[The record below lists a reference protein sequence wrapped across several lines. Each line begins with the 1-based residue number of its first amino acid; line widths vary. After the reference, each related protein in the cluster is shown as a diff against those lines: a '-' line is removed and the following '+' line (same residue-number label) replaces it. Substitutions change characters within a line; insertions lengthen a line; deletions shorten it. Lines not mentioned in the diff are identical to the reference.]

1 MKKVTFSWRLVST
14 ALLLLIVI
22 ACSVSYNNDEE
33 SSSVEQTLQ
42 AVYMQDT
49 AEALAAEMPQAP
61 PEGEVE
67 TAVEA
72 AFVEPEHQTVPG
84 NPGSAGQ
91 TKNEIDT
98 SNTADDKYAL
108 GDSFRLN
115 NFERPFTE
123 SDMDYHPETDMTKLS
138 LSKGSDFYYFTIEV
152 FSGSEDGGFP
162 SASYGIEF
170 DTDLDG
176 RGDVLLWAE
185 GLDSSDWTIENVSV
199 LRDSNDDVGGSR
211 PVLPDDRNGD
221 GFDEVLFSNE
231 KMDDPDAAWQLKEA
245 SDKIQL
251 AIKTTL
257 VGASRFMWRAWADA
271 GTADPGQ
278 FDYNDAFSES
288 QAGSPVKNSEFYPV
302 GQLNLVDS
310 TCWINYGYELN
321 YNLLGGCDTI
331 PPTAEPAPV
340 VPEEP
345 PEEPP
350 CICKGPCKFY
360 SNEFC
365 CNYCGCI
372 WMDLGWFSAC
382 ISSE

>member
-1 MKKVTFSWRLVST
+1 MENTKLRWKLLCT
-14 ALLLLIVI
+14 AFMLFIVI
-22 ACSVSYNNDEE
+22 ACNISFNSDEE
-33 SSSVEQTLQ
+33 PSSAEQTLQ
-42 AVYMQDT
+42 AIYAQDT
-49 AEALAAEMPQAP
+49 AEALTAGQDTA
-61 PEGEVE
+61 GEVE

-84 NPGSAGQ
+84 NPGSAEQ
-91 TKNEIDT
+91 THKEIDT

-138 LSKGSDFYYFTIEV
+138 LAKGSDFYYFTIEV

-162 SASYGIEF
+162 SAFYGVEF
-170 DTDLDG
+170 DTDVDG
-176 RGDVLLWAE
+176 RGDVLVWAE
-185 GLDSSDWTIENVSV
+185 GVDSGDWTVENVFV

-211 PVLPDDRNGD
+211 PVLPDERNGD

-231 KMDDPDAAWQLKEA
+231 KMDDPDAAWQRKEA

-251 AIKTTL
+251 AVKTTL

-288 QAGSPVKNSEFYPV
+288 QAGSPTKNSEFYPV

-310 TCWINYGYELN
+310 TCWINYGYELK

-350 CICKGPCKFY
+350 PPTEEPTPEI
-360 SNEFC
+360 
-365 CNYCGCI
+365 I
-372 WMDLGWFSAC
+372 VL
-382 ISSE
+382 